1 MFPESGN
8 MCPSYPAGAVLSS
21 TDVPLDVPIERH
33 TAT

>member
-8 MCPSYPAGAVLSS
+8 MCPSYPAGTALSS
-21 TDVPLDVPIERH
+21 TDVSLDVPIEWH

>member
-8 MCPSYPAGAVLSS
+8 MCPSYPSGSVLSS
-21 TDVPLDVPIERH
+21 TDVLLDVTIEWH